1 MIKLLTSLIC
11 SSLLLTGCLTH
22 RASAYPSSDFYD
34 QSFAD
39 IGDASYYSDRLHG
52 RSTASGEPSNKGE
65 LTGAHKTLKFGTWV
79 EVTNLQNDQSVRI
92 KINDRGP
99 FTPGRIVDLSRA
111 AAEKI
116 DLIGPGHAPVKV
128 TIIDPQN

>member
-1 MIKLLTSLIC
+1 M
-11 SSLLLTGCLTH
+11 
-22 RASAYPSSDFYD
+22 
-34 QSFAD
+34 
-39 IGDASYYSDRLHG
+39 
-52 RSTASGEPSNKGE
+52 

-79 EVTNLQNDQSVRI
+79 EVTNLQNNQSVRI

>member
-1 MIKLLTSLIC
+1 MCT
-11 SSLLLTGCLTH
+11 SLLLSGCLTH
-22 RASAYPSSDFYD
+22 RASAYPSSDFYE
-34 QSFAD
+34 QRFAD

-52 RSTASGEPSNKGE
+52 RSTASGEPYDKGQ

-111 AAEKI
+111 AAERI
-116 DLIGPGHAPVKV
+116 DLIRPGHAPVKV